1 MSRVMTNASLGMP
14 RASRIHLFAAA
25 CLLALD
31 GCTLVNRIDTCDE
44 PADRDFQV
52 NSIASGDQ
60 YPRAARSLARL
71 PSGIHVA
78 AWTSEESA
86 AENAPTQL
94 RAALFQPDGRIVSPC
109 GSASGDLAISIAT
122 DEIVVHPAVAVGP
135 TPTSPIYFT
144 WRASPA
150 GVPYDEVSG
159 RILVRLMKQDLC
171 PWNAKPNDELL
182 FEMSEADENPFMP
195 SIAVRSDGQEALVAW
210 SSIPTSPSDPY
221 RIRSRP
227 VGLTTL
233 LIGGVE
239 PNRCNGLDAPC
250 THTDRAI
257 GAVSSLSPFQD
268 GYVLAWGTRRAT
280 GPGFEVNLLVLDEL
294 ARPGATG
301 TSSRTFGSVSYVQVA
316 ATSYRDTIALAMA
329 GYPSDLTPSPEDEDV
344 FVERFS
350 AEGVSLGAPVRANSE
365 RDGAQTSPAIAALDG
380 GAIFVAWSSSQT
392 GGEQSTL
399 HGRVLDATGAP
410 MFTGLACDTDEFPI
424 SSSTGT
430 RRAVPSV
437 TADGSEA
444 VVLFGDSTPGPHAT
458 DQLGLSV
465 QARRFDLA
473 YLVPGL
479 E

>member
-1 MSRVMTNASLGMP
+1 MSRAMTNASLGMP

-71 PSGIHVA
+71 PSGMYVA
-78 AWTSEESA
+78 AWTSGKYEGTNS
-86 AENAPTQL
+86 PSLL
-94 RAALFQPDGRIVSPC
+94 RATLFQPDGRIVPPC
-109 GSASGDLAISIAT
+109 NTASGEIDVSLSP
-122 DEIVVHPAVAVGP
+122 DEVVVHPAVAVGP
-135 TPTSPIYFT
+135 TPTSPIYFA

-150 GVPYDEVSG
+150 FEDWTEVSG
-159 RILVRLMKQDLC
+159 RILVRLMDQDLC
-171 PWNAKPNDELL
+171 PWNAAPNDEML
-182 FEMSEADENPFMP
+182 FELSDEDEIPFLP
-195 SIAVRSDGQEALVAW
+195 SIAVREDGQEALVAW
-210 SSIPTSPSDPY
+210 TSFPTSPGDPY
-221 RIRSRP
+221 RVRSRP
-227 VGLTTL
+227 VGVSRLAL
-233 LIGGVE
+233 GQVE
-239 PNRCNGLDAPC
+239 VNGCDGLAAPC

-257 GAVSSLSPFQD
+257 GSEPAVAPFRD
-268 GYVLAWGTRRAT
+268 GYVMAWGARRAT
-280 GPGFEVNLLVLDEL
+280 GPGHEVNLLVLDEL
-294 ARPGATG
+294 ARPGNSG
-301 TSSRTFGSVSYVQVA
+301 QSSRIFGPVSFVRVA

-329 GYPSDLTPSPEDEDV
+329 GHPSDLTPSPDDEDV

-350 AEGVSLGAPVRANSE
+350 ADAVSLGAPVRANSE
-365 RDGAQTSPAIAALDG
+365 REGAQTNPAIAALDG
-380 GAIFVAWSSSQT
+380 GAVFVTWTSSQT
-392 GGEQSTL
+392 GGERSTL
-399 HGRVLDATGAP
+399 HGRFLDATGAP
-410 MFTGLACDTDEFPI
+410 MFTGLACDTDQFPV
-424 SSSTGT
+424 SSTPGT
-430 RRAVPSV
+430 RRIQPSV

-473 YLVPGL
+473 HLVPGL